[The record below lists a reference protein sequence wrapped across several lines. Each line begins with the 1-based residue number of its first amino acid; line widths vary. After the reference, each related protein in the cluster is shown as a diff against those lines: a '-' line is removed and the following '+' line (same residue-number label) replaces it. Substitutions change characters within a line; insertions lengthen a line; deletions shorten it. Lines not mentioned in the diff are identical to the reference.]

1 MSAFCPET
9 YESASLR
16 QASLVAKLIM
26 AFLVPSLG
34 SDGGSASRRQIMMA
48 VCILTLATVGK

>member
-1 MSAFCPET
+1 MG
-9 YESASLR
+9 ASLPDR
-16 QASLVAKLIM
+16 LLWVPVLNM

-34 SDGGSASRRQIMMA
+34 NEGGRASRRQIIMA